1 MVPWFE
7 GRSLS
12 DNAPIWF
19 SEPTLYIVDPS
30 EGTPTPAPSPTA
42 TATPSPSPTP
52 NPSATATPTPAPS
65 PTEIPRFPATPH
77 PPTVTPF
84 ISQAQ
89 SATNNVFTNVYI
101 ALGILVVS
109 TLIAGCYVIIIALN
123 NQGENL
129 RFGVGICLT
138 SLVELTVGVVI
149 VSAFQNSMGTVAII
163 LNLLRG

>member
-30 EGTPTPAPSPTA
+30 EG
-42 TATPSPSPTP
+42 
-52 NPSATATPTPAPS
+52 TPTPAPS